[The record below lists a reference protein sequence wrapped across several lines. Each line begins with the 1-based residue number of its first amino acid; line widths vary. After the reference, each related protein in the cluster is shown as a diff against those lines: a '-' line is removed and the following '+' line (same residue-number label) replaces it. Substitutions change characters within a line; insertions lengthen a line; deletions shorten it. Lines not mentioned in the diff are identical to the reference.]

1 MRLDAGCEGLAEPEE
16 LHGDGALAAAARFG
30 NFGDAGFVVIAA
42 VQQGAVAV
50 IEFLEAAFEGGEQT
64 GFLDGSESF
73 GEAGVSEGGEV
84 IGISCGERA
93 VFAQVI
99 AQEIEGDAA
108 DPWSKGLAFVELA
121 QPPECGHKGFLSEI
135 FGLVRIAQPDCQ
147 KCPHAVLVAGHQFAI
162 GSEASGFG
170 GSQEIRIGQI
180 LCHHGIIVAG
190 SGRGHRNLPGLE
202 NADGLMYPAGR
213 ALEGP

>member
-1 MRLDAGCEGLAEPEE
+1 LRLDAGCEGLAEPEE

-64 GFLDGSESF
+64 GFLDGRESF
-73 GEAGVSEGGEV
+73 GEAGVCEGREV

-99 AQEIEGDAA
+99 AQEVEGDAA
-108 DPWSKGLAFVELA
+108 DPRSEGLAVVELA
-121 QPPECGHKGFLSEI
+121 QPPEGGHKGFLREI
-135 FGLVRIAQPDCQ
+135 FGLVRIAEPDGQ

-162 GSEASGFG
+162 GSEASAFG
-170 GSQEIRIGQI
+170 GSEEIWIGRILG
-180 LCHHGIIVAG
+180 HHGMIVAG
-190 SGRGHRNLPGLE
+190 SGRGHRNLPGPE
-202 NADGLMYPAGR
+202 NAGGLLSAGWR
-213 ALEGP
+213 ALVGA